1 MKSVAYIF
9 DIWARMDS
17 DDVAVLDTQV
27 VANHTVHASASII
40 QIIICQYDQ
49 DGIFPLL
56 ALDKHC
62 VPPEQL

>member
-1 MKSVAYIF
+1 VTNVF
-9 DIWARMDS
+9 DVRTRVNC